1 MIGHTTINTMNKL
14 KLNKRNKRIL
24 LFDALLIAALLVS
37 TFAVKAPEEVQGLE
51 VKDTTYDT
59 AAISWQPSDNAA
71 TYQVYRSVDGKDYE
85 YLDTV
90 TDTEY
95 TDTDLRTGTEYS
107 YKIRA
112 SHGIRKTSVKDA
124 KPTEAT
130 PALDQPEFKVST
142 DNGQIELKIS
152 DVDGATGYEIYRD
165 DKKISSQADTVFIDK
180 DAENDEKHSYKVRAE
195 RVLPE
200 ETPEEEP
207 EAATGESPE
216 DASGDATKDAVK
228 EDRKETSDGEAPA
241 EPEAATDEAAAEEP
255 ETAYS
260 DFSKTKEAE
269 LISVGNLTAEIVGDD
284 ISVTWEPSET
294 YTSYKLFKGDE
305 LLTETQSREYIIH
318 GFDADE
324 KYDLKLVG
332 YADDIESPAEKKTYA
347 ITKEAMSNKEAV
359 DEACKWAEMIAAD
372 DSFTYGAG
380 KRAHRYGCYFCGTNV
395 GPNLNKKGKSLVN
408 GHSYEKTYCCN
419 PFVHAAFAHGA
430 GDPAMLKA
438 CQRGGGVSMSAKSYT
453 RYGHWKNMGKIS
465 YGSLKRGDVLVCP
478 SHVALYVGNG
488 KIAQAADNDGAWT
501 ANSIRVNGM
510 GKSKY
515 EKKWKFVMRYTGT
528 GRGYKYGIKEVTNTD
543 TDNDTDSSKED
554 S

>member
-1 MIGHTTINTMNKL
+1 MK
-14 KLNKRNKRIL
+14 KSLNKRNKRIL
-24 LFDALLIAALLVS
+24 LFDAFLIAVLLVS
-37 TFAVKAPEEVQGLE
+37 TLIVKAPEEVRGLE
-51 VKDTTYDT
+51 VKDTTYNS

-90 TDTEY
+90 TGTEY
-95 TDTDLRTGTEYS
+95 KDADLRTGTEYS

-112 SHGIRKTSVKDA
+112 SHGIKKTSVKDA
-124 KPTEAT
+124 EPTEAT
-130 PALDQPEFKVST
+130 PELDQPKLKVST
-142 DNGQIELKIS
+142 ESGQIELKIS

-165 DKKISSQADTVFIDK
+165 DKKISSQEDTVFIDK
-180 DAENDEKHSYKVRAE
+180 NAESDEKHSYKVRAE

-200 ETPEEEP
+200 EEADEEQQDK
-207 EAATGESPE
+207 T
-216 DASGDATKDAVK
+216 DAGSDA
-228 EDRKETSDGEAPA
+228 EAPA
-241 EPEAATDEAAAEEP
+241 EPEAAKDEASAEEA
-255 ETAYS
+255 ETAFS

-269 LISVGNLTAEIVGDD
+269 LISVGNMTAEIVGDD

-294 YTSYKLFKGDE
+294 YTSYKLFNGDE

-318 GFDADE
+318 GFEADK
-324 KYDLKLVG
+324 KYELKLVG
-332 YADDIESPAEKKTYA
+332 YAEDIESPAEIKTYM

-359 DEACKWAEMIAAD
+359 EEACEWAEMIAAD

-395 GPNLNKKGKSLVN
+395 GPNLNKKGKSLVD

-430 GDPAMLKA
+430 GDPAMLKS
-438 CQRGGGVSMSAKSYT
+438 CQNGGGVSMSAKSFT
-453 RYGHWKNMGKIS
+453 RYGHWKNMGKLS

-478 SHVALYVGNG
+478 THVALYVGNG
-488 KIAQAADNDGAWT
+488 QIAQAAENEGAWVPE
-501 ANSIRVNGM
+501 SIRVNGM
-510 GKSKY
+510 GKAKY

-543 TDNDTDSSKED
+543 TDADDNTEPQGDSYED
-554 S
+554 EE

>member
-1 MIGHTTINTMNKL
+1 MYRRT
-14 KLNKRNKRIL
+14 LNKRNKRIL
-24 LFDALLIAALLVS
+24 LLDAFLIAALLVS
-37 TFAVKAPEEVQGLE
+37 TLAVKAPEEVRGLE
-51 VKDTTYDT
+51 VKDTTYNS

-95 TDTDLRTGTEYS
+95 QDTDLRTGTEYS

-124 KPTEAT
+124 EPIEAT
-130 PALDQPEFKVST
+130 PELDQPKLKVST
-142 DNGQIELKIS
+142 ESGQIELRIS

-165 DKKISSQADTVFIDK
+165 DKKISSQADTVFIDE

-207 EAATGESPE
+207 KEEAKAAMGESLE
-216 DASGDATKDAVK
+216 DASGEAAK
-228 EDRKETSDGEAPA
+228 EDRKERSDGEAQVGS
-241 EPEAATDEAAAEEP
+241 EAAKDEAAAEEP

-269 LISVGNLTAEIVGDD
+269 LISVGNITAEIVGDD

-332 YADDIESPAEKKTYA
+332 YADDIESPAEKKTYM

-419 PFVHAAFAHGA
+419 PSVHAAFAHGA

-478 SHVALYVGNG
+478 THVALYLGNG
-488 KIAQAADNDGAWT
+488 QIAQAAENEGAWT
-501 ANSIRVNGM
+501 AGSIRVNGM
-510 GKSKY
+510 GKAKY
-515 EKKWKFVMRYTGT
+515 QKKWKFVMRYTGT
-528 GRGYKYGIKEVTNTD
+528 GRGYKYGIKEVTD
-543 TDNDTDSSKED
+543 TDNDTDPQ
-554 S
+554 